1 MAILEIRDL
10 SIVYQTLEGGV
21 GAVDRVSFSLEHG
34 QSLGLVGESGC
45 GKTTT
50 GKAIL
55 GLLPKN
61 ARTTNGEI
69 LFKGRDLLKLDPGEM
84 RAVRGKEIAMIPQS
98 AMNALDPVCRISD
111 FIIEGMNAHR
121 EVAHDAQNERIIELF
136 SSVGLEGSR
145 IKDYPHMFSGGMRQR
160 AVIAAVFSLRPS
172 IIIADE
178 PTTAL
183 DVIVQDQVLLQLS
196 ELIRKTNASL
206 IVITHDI
213 GIVSEQCKK
222 MAVMYAGKLVEIG
235 PTESILLKPY
245 HPYTMGL
252 QNGFVGVRG
261 ELKNIIS
268 IPGVPPSLIDPPS
281 GCRFHPRCPFAEDRC
296 SEEEPVL
303 EQAADGH
310 QVACHFYHRSLDL
323 RRAAGKPETWT
334 RRNIL

>member
-1 MAILEIRDL
+1 M
-10 SIVYQTLEGGV
+10 
-21 GAVDRVSFSLEHG
+21 DRVSFSLEHG

-121 EVAHDAQNERIIELF
+121 EVAHDAKMNELLSF
-136 SSVGLEGSR
+136 SASVGLEGSR

-160 AVIAAVFSLRPS
+160 AVIAAIFSLRPS

-196 ELIRKTNASL
+196 ELI
-206 IVITHDI
+206 
-213 GIVSEQCKK
+213 KK
-222 MAVMYAGKLVEIG
+222 DKRFPYCHHPRYRHRIRAMQKDGCDVRRQAGRNRPNREHTSQTI
-235 PTESILLKPY
+235 
-245 HPYTMGL
+245 
-252 QNGFVGVRG
+252 
-261 ELKNIIS
+261 
-268 IPGVPPSLIDPPS
+268 PSLHYGPPKRFCWS
-281 GCRFHPRCPFAEDRC
+281 EGRAQEHHLHPWSSAQPHRPTFGMSVSSPLSLCRRP
-296 SEEEPVL
+296 L
-303 EQAADGH
+303 
-310 QVACHFYHRSLDL
+310 L
-323 RRAAGKPETWT
+323 
-334 RRNIL
+334 

>member
-10 SIVYQTLEGGV
+10 SVVFQTLEGGV
-21 GAVDRVSFSLEHG
+21 GAVDRVSFSLEEG

-61 ARTTNGEI
+61 ARITNGAI
-69 LFKGRDLLKLDPGEM
+69 LFKGRDLLKLPPAEM
-84 RAVRGKEIAMIPQS
+84 RAVRGKEIAMVPQS
-98 AMNALDPVCRISD
+98 AMNALDPVYRISE

-121 EVAHDAQNERIIELF
+121 ELAPDAQPERIKELF
-136 SSVGLEGSR
+136 ASVGLEGSR
-145 IKDYPHMFSGGMRQR
+145 IHDYPHMFSGGMRQR

-172 IIIADE
+172 VIVADE

-206 IVITHDI
+206 IAITHDI

-222 MAVMYAGKLVEIG
+222 MAVMYAGQLVEIG
-235 PTESILLKPY
+235 PTASILLKPY

-268 IPGVPPSLIDPPS
+268 IPGVPPSLINPPS
-281 GCRFHPRCPFAEDRC
+281 GCRFHPRCPFAEDLC
-296 SEEEPVL
+296 SQEEPVL
-303 EQAADGH
+303 EQAADDH
-310 QVACHFYHRSLDL
+310 QVACHFFL
-323 RRAAGKPETWT
+323 RHSEIRMAAGKPETWK
-334 RRNIL
+334 RKNIS